1 MKYFVRVNLADKGF
15 EHHVVDQFGNVVGR
29 YSTSRAAWS
38 RRNALMGVRTRRAIG
53 W

>member
-15 EHHVVDQFGNVVGR
+15 EHHVVDQFGKVVGR

-38 RRNALMGVRTRRAIG
+38 LRNALMGVRTRRAIG
-53 W
+53 F